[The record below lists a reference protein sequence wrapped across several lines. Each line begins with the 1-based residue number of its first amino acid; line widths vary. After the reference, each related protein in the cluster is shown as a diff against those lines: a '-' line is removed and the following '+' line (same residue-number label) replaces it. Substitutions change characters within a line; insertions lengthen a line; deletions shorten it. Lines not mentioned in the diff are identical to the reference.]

1 MDNLVQADQPPN
13 TTRKLVMR
21 RRSKCSTAVPNN
33 PRTKHAKTRN
43 TNEKNKLNHKEYTK
57 S

>member
-13 TTRKLVMR
+13 TRKLVMR
-21 RRSKCSTAVPNN
+21 RRSKPPSAVPNN